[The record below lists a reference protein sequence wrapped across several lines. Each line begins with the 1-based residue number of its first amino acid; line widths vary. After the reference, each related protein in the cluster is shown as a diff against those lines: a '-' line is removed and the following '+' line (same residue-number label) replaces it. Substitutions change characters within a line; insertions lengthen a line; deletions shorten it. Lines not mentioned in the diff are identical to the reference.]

1 MSDNL
6 GNSSTRLETLVRQ
19 IMKEKDLLKYDE
31 LCLELW
37 LVLDER
43 ESLTSI
49 ESRVGGGSKTIA

>member
-1 MSDNL
+1 
-6 GNSSTRLETLVRQ
+6 
-19 IMKEKDLLKYDE
+19 MKEKDPLKYDE